1 MGKYI
6 NIYKEEQTKEVTI
19 PDRNSE
25 TENGKITKVINSS
38 YTMKTKDGEEYLFNS
53 GGQLVYIGE
62 TNGNFLLFD
71 YDIEKGLISK
81 ITTSK
86 NISMEFVYYNESDK
100 QNNQQ
105 EIDVL
110 TIKEVKLPDGSKIN
124 YNYTNSRLSSV
135 VKHGSNNE
143 EDITYTYLYDVDKN
157 LTDVYKRQPLKC

>member
-62 TNGNFLLFD
+62 TNGNFLLFV
-71 YDIEKGLISK
+71 
-81 ITTSK
+81 TSK
-86 NISMEFVYYNESDK
+86 HVSGDLMNFKEIWMEFRK
-100 QNNQQ
+100 
-105 EIDVL
+105 
-110 TIKEVKLPDGSKIN
+110 
-124 YNYTNSRLSSV
+124 
-135 VKHGSNNE
+135 
-143 EDITYTYLYDVDKN
+143 
-157 LTDVYKRQPLKC
+157 KC